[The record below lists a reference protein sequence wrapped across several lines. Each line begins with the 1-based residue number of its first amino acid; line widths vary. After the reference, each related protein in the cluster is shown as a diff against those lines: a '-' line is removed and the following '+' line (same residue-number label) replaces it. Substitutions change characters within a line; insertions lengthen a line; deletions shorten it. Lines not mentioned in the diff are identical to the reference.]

1 LYLYITKNTYSKFTD
16 QHPPVKIVSSAN
28 FADYEKAV
36 NGCVAL
42 PVSLPSTSG
51 NLPIITVSNHSS
63 FENHLTSKVSELPK
77 NHYLLVVPIDSHF
90 LYGLMNGIC
99 LPRHDDTYMLTIGLN
114 YHYTPYSAM
123 TTCGF
128 LGFIQTTDKTLEFFP
143 TLDKYLNLPSL
154 TNEKT
159 KTSTKPIVFLEL
171 SDGSYLSRVLSNI
184 NDIPS
189 DPVDNDQIVVLPP
202 SVPTPTQ
209 EDIIASETVMDYPDS
224 HSTVSDV
231 SVMKPLV
238 IDTKTSININEVIDD
253 STTHKRIYNAID
265 DFIRLVNNYY
275 TAGPLLQQLLL
286 PLLHTDYV
294 TTNLINISQTHDLDQ
309 TFIDYPNSIE
319 KLLSDI
325 NPTL

>member
-1 LYLYITKNTYSKFTD
+1 MSSNDKSTTEFRFSTSTSKFESAFLVYILKKISSDNFDYNIIYLNDEINYPKFSHRLDPAYLSTLPFICSAPSLYLYITKNTYSKFTD

-128 LGFIQTTDKTLEFFP
+128 LGFIQTTDKTLEFF
-143 TLDKYLNLPSL
+143 
-154 TNEKT
+154 
-159 KTSTKPIVFLEL
+159 
-171 SDGSYLSRVLSNI
+171 R
-184 NDIPS
+184 
-189 DPVDNDQIVVLPP
+189 
-202 SVPTPTQ
+202 
-209 EDIIASETVMDYPDS
+209 
-224 HSTVSDV
+224 H
-231 SVMKPLV
+231 
-238 IDTKTSININEVIDD
+238 
-253 STTHKRIYNAID
+253 
-265 DFIRLVNNYY
+265 
-275 TAGPLLQQLLL
+275 
-286 PLLHTDYV
+286 
-294 TTNLINISQTHDLDQ
+294 
-309 TFIDYPNSIE
+309 
-319 KLLSDI
+319 
-325 NPTL
+325 